1 MLWVRL
7 TEMFVLVGFVR
18 MYHLNFSFHSISCF
32 LGCVCFCIFTPF
44 SRHSIPVSHIL
55 LCSYTPLLPGHG
67 PGLICGLILTCALL
81 RRAEERP
88 EPFSIQRTAAAA
100 DASSEGASG
109 GGEREAASSAAKG
122 TCQKEAEFAGH
133 AKRCTKEFEKKVTN
147 YMKDPP
153 VPEKNLVMGSLS
165 VFK

>member
-88 EPFSIQRTAAAA
+88 EPFSIQRAAAAA

-109 GGEREAASSAAKG
+109 
-122 TCQKEAEFAGH
+122 
-133 AKRCTKEFEKKVTN
+133 KR
-147 YMKDPP
+147 
-153 VPEKNLVMGSLS
+153 GS
-165 VFK
+165 VFSGKGNMPKRGRVCRPSPPPPPPFQKKMW

>member
-1 MLWVRL
+1 
-7 TEMFVLVGFVR
+7 

-32 LGCVCFCIFTPF
+32 FGVCVFLHF
-44 SRHSIPVSHIL
+44 H
-55 LCSYTPLLPGHG
+55 PLLPSLYTCVSY
-67 PGLICGLILTCALL
+67 PPLLISSSASWIWSELTCGLILTCALL

-88 EPFSIQRTAAAA
+88 EPFSIQRAAAAA

-153 VPEKNLVMGSLS
+153 VPEKNVVMGSLS

>member
-1 MLWVRL
+1 M
-7 TEMFVLVGFVR
+7 
-18 MYHLNFSFHSISCF
+18 
-32 LGCVCFCIFTPF
+32 
-44 SRHSIPVSHIL
+44 
-55 LCSYTPLLPGHG
+55 
-67 PGLICGLILTCALL
+67 

-88 EPFSIQRTAAAA
+88 GYPKPVSIQRAAAAA

-122 TCQKEAEFAGH
+122 TCQKEAEFADH

-147 YMKDPP
+147 YIP
-153 VPEKNLVMGSLS
+153 VPEKNVVMGSLS

>member
-1 MLWVRL
+1 M
-7 TEMFVLVGFVR
+7 
-18 MYHLNFSFHSISCF
+18 
-32 LGCVCFCIFTPF
+32 
-44 SRHSIPVSHIL
+44 SHIL
-55 LCSYTPLLPGHG
+55 LCSYTPLLPGYG

-81 RRAEERP
+81 RRP
-88 EPFSIQRTAAAA
+88 EPFSIQRAAAAA

-153 VPEKNLVMGSLS
+153 VPEKNVVMGSLS